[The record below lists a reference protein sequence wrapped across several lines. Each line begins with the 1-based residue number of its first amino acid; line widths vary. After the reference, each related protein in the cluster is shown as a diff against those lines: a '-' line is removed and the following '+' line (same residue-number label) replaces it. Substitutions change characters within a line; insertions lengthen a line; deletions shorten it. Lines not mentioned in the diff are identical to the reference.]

1 MDILTF
7 VKLIC
12 EDLSIVP
19 PIVKYDNKKFNSNTQ
34 LATLVVEKNGRKIL
48 YLRKKYNDVVT
59 MMVCIAH
66 ELRHKYQIDNSLFD
80 TSAYQTSTVL
90 SNRDYNLQ
98 DVEIDANAY
107 AYVIMYDNFGIDVKF
122 NGLDR
127 DIVQRIK
134 KRAEKI
140 RNEY

>member
-1 MDILTF
+1 M
-7 VKLIC
+7 V
-12 EDLSIVP
+12 
-19 PIVKYDNKKFNSNTQ
+19 
-34 LATLVVEKNGRKIL
+34 
-48 YLRKKYNDVVT
+48 
-59 MMVCIAH
+59 VCIAH

-80 TSAYQTSTVL
+80 TSAYQTSAVL

-107 AYVIMYDNFGIDVKF
+107 AYVIMYDNFGIDLKF

-140 RNEY
+140 RNEC

>member
-12 EDLSIVP
+12 EDLCIVP

-90 SNRDYNLQ
+90 NNRDYNLQ

>member
-140 RNEY
+140 RNEC

>member
-19 PIVKYDNKKFNSNTQ
+19 PIVKYDNKKFNNNTQ

-98 DVEIDANAY
+98 DVEIDAYAY

-122 NGLDR
+122 NGLGR
-127 DIVQRIK
+127 DIEQRIK

>member
-12 EDLSIVP
+12 EDLGIDVP
-19 PIVKYDNKKFNSNTQ
+19 EVRYDNKKFNSNTQ
-34 LATLVVEKNGRKIL
+34 LASLVVEKNNRKIL
-48 YLRKKYNDVVT
+48 YLRKKYNDPVT

-66 ELRHKYQIDNSLFD
+66 ELRHKYQIDNNLFD
-80 TSAYQTSTVL
+80 TSTYQTSTVL
-90 SNRDYNLQ
+90 NNRDYNLQ

-107 AYVIMYDNFGIDVKF
+107 AYAIMYDNFGIDVKF

-127 DIVQRIK
+127 DVVQRIK
-134 KRAEKI
+134 KRADII
-140 RNEY
+140 RME

>member
-7 VKLIC
+7 IKLIC

-66 ELRHKYQIDNSLFD
+66 ELRHKYQIDNILFD